1 MERQETSLERFSV
14 SHPSCLCFF
23 SVPWRNSI
31 LAGRPVGPA
40 AARGSP
46 SGCPLYTGSHARWFF
61 SCVLLSGAERGFQN
75 PRREHRIWH
84 SRGEAFRGVGRGILS
99 MCRGSF
105 RNGVEG
111 SYLKKLKNTVRPYQW
126 RKMGLMF
133 AGQTNGPEQGAGEVR
148 LRLFPGNPPCERPAT
163 SRLVLYTAVLV
174 YLEFTS
180 NSRDLSCFCPFLR
193 PRGPSV
199 CCRDLWSR

>member
-14 SHPSCLCFF
+14 SHPLCLCFI

-31 LAGRPVGPA
+31 PAGHPVGPA

-46 SGCPLYTGSHARWFF
+46 SGCPLYTGSHSRWFF

-111 SYLKKLKNTVRPYQW
+111 SYLKKIKKHCPSLPMEKNRFNVCWSDKWAGTGGWGSETQALPWQPSLRASCHEQAGSLYSSA
-126 RKMGLMF
+126 GLF
-133 AGQTNGPEQGAGEVR
+133 RVHQ
-148 LRLFPGNPPCERPAT
+148 
-163 SRLVLYTAVLV
+163 
-174 YLEFTS
+174 
-180 NSRDLSCFCPFLR
+180 
-193 PRGPSV
+193 
-199 CCRDLWSR
+199 